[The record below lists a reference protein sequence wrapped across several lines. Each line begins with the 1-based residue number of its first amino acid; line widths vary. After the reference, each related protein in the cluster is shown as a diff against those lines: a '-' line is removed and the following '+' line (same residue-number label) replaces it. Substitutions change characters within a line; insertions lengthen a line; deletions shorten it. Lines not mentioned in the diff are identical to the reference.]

1 MPDQRRHRGPHPAD
15 PELFAAP
22 VVPTLRQA
30 TAELSWLFQ
39 RGYGQ
44 TAALKLVGDHF
55 GLRERQRLAI
65 LRCACGDD
73 ALAAR
78 AGRRRE
84 TTQLCGQPL
93 MVDGFNCLIT
103 CEAALSGGLVL
114 RGRDRCLRDLASIHG
129 SYRHVQETPTA
140 LRLLGEVLA
149 ELAPS
154 PVHWFLDR
162 PVSNSGRLRQ
172 LMEGMASA
180 EGWSSDI
187 ELVDNPDKALV
198 ESGAVVA
205 SSDSWVLDHAAGWVG
220 LPDLVIEKAGEQAW
234 IVDLG

>member
-15 PELFAAP
+15 HELFAPQVLPA
-22 VVPTLRQA
+22 LRQA
-30 TAELSWLFQ
+30 TVELSWLFQ

-44 TAALKLVGDHF
+44 SAALKLVGDHF
-55 GLRERQRLAI
+55 SLRERQRLAV
-65 LRCACGDD
+65 LRCACGDE
-73 ALAAR
+73 ALQAR
-78 AGRRRE
+78 AHGRL
-84 TTQLCGQPL
+84 QGSQVLGQSL
-93 MVDGFNCLIT
+93 AVDGFNCLIT

-149 ELAPS
+149 GLQPS
-154 PVHWFLDR
+154 QVRWLLDR
-162 PVSNSGRLRQ
+162 PVSNSGRLRK
-172 LMEGMASA
+172 LMEEMASA
-180 EGWSSDI
+180 AGWPWEI
-187 ELVDNPDKALV
+187 ELVDNPDKAMV

-205 SSDSWVLDHAAGWVG
+205 SSDSWVLDRAAGWVC
-220 LPDLVIEKAGEQAW
+220 LPEAVIAKAGVEAW